1 MLVVEFLF
9 FVRRD
14 EKFRDI
20 IFSEQGTTKYSHDLH
35 DGTPKFE
42 VMLNDSDKTV
52 CDDGNV
58 NLNAHSIVALSPKEL
73 DSEMLLNPFEE
84 QLHLPSISIKES
96 DVLGCKIKVVRVVS
110 ERSVQFWGII
120 GDTPNFAPMN
130 VYKNGYASF
139 DTRVLSPP
147 HESTLIAH
155 REYSRK
161 LLRVLTLSIAYTEKV
176 DRYLSS

>member
-1 MLVVEFLF
+1 MLIKIEIKIKLLVVEFLF

-20 IFSEQGTTKYSHDLH
+20 IFSEQETTKYSHDLH

-84 QLHLPSISIKES
+84 QLHLLSISIKES
-96 DVLGCKIKVVRVVS
+96 DVLGCKIKVVRVV
-110 ERSVQFWGII
+110 RICFKMIKKI
-120 GDTPNFAPMN
+120 
-130 VYKNGYASF
+130 Y
-139 DTRVLSPP
+139 
-147 HESTLIAH
+147 
-155 REYSRK
+155 
-161 LLRVLTLSIAYTEKV
+161 
-176 DRYLSS
+176 

>member
-1 MLVVEFLF
+1 MLIKIGLKIKLLVVEFLF

-20 IFSEQGTTKYSHDLH
+20 IFSEQETTKYSHDLH

-73 DSEMLLNPFEE
+73 DSECCLI
-84 QLHLPSISIKES
+84 HL
-96 DVLGCKIKVVRVVS
+96 
-110 ERSVQFWGII
+110 
-120 GDTPNFAPMN
+120 
-130 VYKNGYASF
+130 KNS
-139 DTRVLSPP
+139 
-147 HESTLIAH
+147 STCHL
-155 REYSRK
+155 
-161 LLRVLTLSIAYTEKV
+161 
-176 DRYLSS
+176 YL

>member
-1 MLVVEFLF
+1 MLIKIGLKIKLLVVEFLF

-58 NLNAHSIVALSPKEL
+58 NLNAPALS
-73 DSEMLLNPFEE
+73 
-84 QLHLPSISIKES
+84 
-96 DVLGCKIKVVRVVS
+96 
-110 ERSVQFWGII
+110 
-120 GDTPNFAPMN
+120 
-130 VYKNGYASF
+130 
-139 DTRVLSPP
+139 LSPQ
-147 HESTLIAH
+147 
-155 REYSRK
+155 K
-161 LLRVLTLSIAYTEKV
+161 NLTL
-176 DRYLSS
+176 RCYLIHLKNSSTCHLYL